1 MKKLWMGLAAA
12 ALVMS
17 LCVTGAL
24 AAGRHGLR
32 YANADGVC
40 GSWGAGCGFNFTDA
54 DGDGI
59 CNYRNTSCG
68 GFVDTDGDGFCDNC
82 GTHCG
87 VNYVDV
93 NGDGICDLYNVGQSG
108 GHGGHHGRG
117 ACRNQ

>member
-40 GSWGAGCGFNFTDA
+40 GSWGAGCGINFTDLSFA
-54 DGDGI
+54 I
-59 CNYRNTSCG
+59 FYTKN
-68 GFVDTDGDGFCDNC
+68 
-82 GTHCG
+82 
-87 VNYVDV
+87 
-93 NGDGICDLYNVGQSG
+93 L
-108 GHGGHHGRG
+108 
-117 ACRNQ
+117 

>member
-40 GSWGAGCGFNFTDA
+40 GSWGAGCGINFTDADGDSLCDYRSTSCGGFADTDGDGICDNRGTHCGVCFTDA

-59 CNYRNTSCG
+59 C
-68 GFVDTDGDGFCDNC
+68 DNF
-82 GTHCG
+82 GTG
-87 VNYVDV
+87 L
-93 NGDGICDLYNVGQSG
+93 GSRS
-108 GHGGHHGRG
+108 GGHHGRG
-117 ACRNQ
+117 TCRNQ